1 MLLALCS
8 WGYCLMHS
16 GFNKSVLTLWHDDAL
31 FDICIN
37 MTNLRHKSLIHLK
50 QGVQLIWVF
59 FLYGWIIKYRR
70 HSRIW
75 QCARYMIQWIQWIC
89 WPVQNSKR
97 IPSPM
102 FSAILHFLFLN
113 TFLVIVSLYVY
124 KLLFIS
130 GSLHSFKAFTWFSF
144 RSDRIFFARNF
155 IGASWGGVNLTFFP
169 SNIKIARHKV
179 YLKSL

>member
-89 WPVQNSKR
+89 WPVQNSKH

-113 TFLVIVSLYVY
+113 TFLLLSLCMCTSCYSY
-124 KLLFIS
+124 LAHYIHLRPSHGFLS
-130 GSLHSFKAFTWFSF
+130 DQTEFSLPGT
-144 RSDRIFFARNF
+144 
-155 IGASWGGVNLTFFP
+155 L
-169 SNIKIARHKV
+169 
-179 YLKSL
+179 